1 MTDPSLKLTE
11 IVGTVWKN
19 IMEWKTSAPCDR
31 LGSVFLV
38 AILCLVQLPAG
49 TAIAADL
56 VIINARLFS
65 GTGVDVIE
73 GASIVMAGERIESVS
88 QGTVDTAGAEV
99 IDAGGR
105 TVLPGLIDAHVHLFF
120 DLQGDVYF
128 PTSDPEAR
136 SFIETRLRG
145 DLEAY
150 LEQGFTS
157 VLSAIDFWPQI
168 VEVRKRVLSG
178 EFKGPRL
185 FIGGGVFVA
194 PGGHY
199 VCRGLEEEDRRRWC
213 DEHISVTVENPAQVR
228 DGVGRYA
235 ASGVD
240 VIVYDGRTNSPTLP
254 VEVVAALVDEA
265 HRQQLPVL
273 VHNSD
278 AAGLGGLTE
287 SGIDG
292 FIHPPA
298 GTDEDGDFW
307 LESLGSQRIPLGI
320 TIGETEEAIR
330 ANKLSRDEIATYMAV
345 RQNVLTLLEA
355 GAVPVFA
362 SDIPGLSPKETL
374 PIVLRS
380 LSDLGLSNAEVLHAG
395 TRDPARL
402 IIRRQDLGTVE
413 PGNLAD
419 IIIVDGNPLQD
430 LGALRNVEIVIK
442 DGKVVVDKR

>member
-1 MTDPSLKLTE
+1 ME
-11 IVGTVWKN
+11 KN
-19 IMEWKTSAPCDR
+19 IVERKQIARCGHIR
-31 LGSVFLV
+31 SVFL
-38 AILCLVQLPAG
+38 AAMLCLALLAAG
-49 TAIAADL
+49 TGIAADL
-56 VIINARLFS
+56 VITNARLFS
-65 GTGVDVIE
+65 GADANVIE
-73 GASIVMAGERIESVS
+73 GASIVVAGERIESVS
-88 QGTVDTAGAEV
+88 QGTVDSAGAEV

-120 DLQGDVYF
+120 DLQGDMYF
-128 PTSDPEAR
+128 PTSDPEVR
-136 SFIETRLRG
+136 SFIETRLPG
-145 DLEAY
+145 DLEMY

-157 VLSAIDFWPQI
+157 ILSAIDFWPQI

-240 VIVYDGRTNSPTLP
+240 LIVYDGRTNSPTLS

-278 AAGLGGLTE
+278 AAGLDGLTE

-292 FIHPPA
+292 FIHPPG

-307 LESLGSQRIPLGI
+307 LERLGSQRIPLGI

-330 ANKLSRDEIATYMAV
+330 ANELPPDEIAAFMAV
-345 RQNVLTLLEA
+345 RQNVLTLLKA
-355 GAVPVFA
+355 GAVPIFA
-362 SDIPGLSPKETL
+362 SDIPGASPKETL

-380 LSDLGLSNAEVLHAG
+380 LSELGLSNAEVLHAS

-419 IIIVDGNPLQD
+419 MIIVDGNPLED
-430 LGALRNVEIVIK
+430 LGVLRNVEIVIK
-442 DGKVVVDKR
+442 GGKIVVDKR